1 MAKPFVLDDDGGV
14 SIVGPP
20 GLERFL
26 GEDEQTG
33 EQPGSSTNEATDTSV
48 ADDD

>member
-1 MAKPFVLDDDGGV
+1 MAKPFVIDDDGGV

-26 GEDEQTG
+26 GENEQTG
-33 EQPGSSTNEATDTSV
+33 EQPNNSANEAKDTSV

>member
-1 MAKPFVLDDDGGV
+1 MIKPFVIDEDGGV

-26 GEDEQTG
+26 DEPADSSAETDADTG
-33 EQPGSSTNEATDTSV
+33 DAN
-48 ADDD
+48 DD

>member
-1 MAKPFVLDDDGGV
+1 MTKPFVLDEDGDV

-26 GEDEQTG
+26 GQPADSSAETDADTG
-33 EQPGSSTNEATDTSV
+33 D

>member
-1 MAKPFVLDDDGGV
+1 MTKPFVLDEDGNV

-20 GLERFL
+20 GLEL
-26 GEDEQTG
+26 LVDEQD
-33 EQPGSSTNEATDTSV
+33 EQADESEVDTDD

>member
-1 MAKPFVLDDDGGV
+1 MTKPFVLDEDGDV

-26 GEDEQTG
+26 GSPVDGQRDAT
-33 EQPGSSTNEATDTSV
+33 EAGVDGD

>member
-1 MAKPFVLDDDGGV
+1 MTKPFVLDEDGNV

-20 GLERFL
+20 GLERL
-26 GEDEQTG
+26 LDDRDGQADESEVDTG
-33 EQPGSSTNEATDTSV
+33 D

>member
-1 MAKPFVLDDDGGV
+1 MTKPFVLDEDGDV

-26 GEDEQTG
+26 GGPAGGHSEPD
-33 EQPGSSTNEATDTSV
+33 ADAV
-48 ADDD
+48 DADDD